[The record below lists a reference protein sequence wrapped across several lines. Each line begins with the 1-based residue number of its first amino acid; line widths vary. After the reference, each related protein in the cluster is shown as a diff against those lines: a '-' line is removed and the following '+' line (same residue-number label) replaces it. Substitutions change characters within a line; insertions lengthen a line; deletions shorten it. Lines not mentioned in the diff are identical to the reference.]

1 MSRKKEIGYL
11 IALSLL
17 LAITG
22 QVLYSFYY
30 LPQKARE
37 VSVYYNR
44 DVEANQYV
52 VKAIQDA
59 DDFVYFAIYTFTRT
73 DIKDALLGAKHR
85 GLTVVGITDKNQ
97 IESLESQ
104 RKIVKE
110 LRDASIPVYTQNHSA
125 IMHLKTLV
133 TEKSYVSGSYNW
145 TLSATEKNDEV
156 IEVGRDPVIRKEYE
170 RVLLELFQRY
180 GT

>member
-11 IALSLL
+11 VALSLL

-22 QVLYSFYY
+22 QVLYSYYY

-37 VSVYYNR
+37 VSVYYNK
-44 DVEANQYV
+44 DVEANKFIVQT
-52 VKAIQDA
+52 IQDA
-59 DDFVYFAIYTFTRT
+59 DEYVYFAIYTFTRT

-85 GLTVVGITDKNQ
+85 GLTVVGLTDKNQ

-110 LRDASIPVYTQNHSA
+110 LREAGIPVYTQTHSA

-133 TEKSYVSGSYNW
+133 TEKAYVSGSYNW
-145 TLSATEKNDEV
+145 TSSATEKNDEV
-156 IEVGRDPVIRKEYE
+156 LEVGRDPGVRKQYE
-170 RVLLELFQRY
+170 QVLLELFEKY
-180 GT
+180 GN